1 MEATYIYVIAAGG
14 IFTILF
20 LLTLRPHFVQFIE
33 HLVLWQSKYLTYP
46 QILRRHSLLGPWT
59 LAGFVLH
66 TAYIAANV
74 SCLEFWR
81 LTTTKVGFRAANL
94 ALINMMPLFLGTH
107 LSFLSNLFGV
117 SLKSWR
123 MVHRSAGTMSFFLML
138 LHILIVVASRVSFS
152 LRVPENL
159 YGLIGGSALCLLMLL
174 SIPFLRK
181 PSYEIFLRTHQ
192 ALASLVVYSIVR
204 HLISQSNF
212 NWRYVYIFAEV
223 FAALLAFQCGLV
235 MFRNKAWGRHFPRAF
250 ITHIDQTAMVRMTMS
265 RPIEVKAGHL
275 ADGKQDTLE
284 LFIQP
289 RRGLTRE
296 LFSHG
301 TLDKSVSVPRLALFS
316 GPHGISVPVGEYET
330 VLMVA
335 TGFGIAAQL
344 PYLRKLIHGYN
355 TCKAR
360 TRRVHLVWQVQNL
373 DIGLA
378 AQSLLNS
385 ALVDDTLDDGYILC
399 ISIYLESSNG
409 DKVPFGKRATMY
421 PGTANLEEI
430 LQVESTGKHIIR
442 VQETQE
448 RGRMLVIVSGTCK
461 LRDHLRALVRA
472 HLDDGVKMQEL
483 DFQPE

>member
-1 MEATYIYVIAAGG
+1 MI
-14 IFTILF
+14 
-20 LLTLRPHFVQFIE
+20 
-33 HLVLWQSKYLTYP
+33 
-46 QILRRHSLLGPWT
+46 
-59 LAGFVLH
+59 
-66 TAYIAANV
+66 
-74 SCLEFWR
+74 
-81 LTTTKVGFRAANL
+81 
-94 ALINMMPLFLGTH
+94 
-107 LSFLSNLFGV
+107 
-117 SLKSWR
+117 
-123 MVHRSAGTMSFFLML
+123 MSDKLQ
-138 LHILIVVASRVSFS
+138 
-152 LRVPENL
+152 
-159 YGLIGGSALCLLMLL
+159 GGSALCLLMLL

-204 HLISQSNF
+204 HLISQSSF

-265 RPIEVKAGHL
+265 RPIEVKAGQYINLWIPSVSFWSFLQSHPFVVTSW

-360 TRRVHLVWQVQNL
+360 TRRVHLVWQLQNL
-373 DIGLA
+373 G
-378 AQSLLNS
+378 
-385 ALVDDTLDDGYILC
+385 
-399 ISIYLESSNG
+399 
-409 DKVPFGKRATMY
+409 
-421 PGTANLEEI
+421 
-430 LQVESTGKHIIR
+430 
-442 VQETQE
+442 
-448 RGRMLVIVSGTCK
+448 
-461 LRDHLRALVRA
+461 
-472 HLDDGVKMQEL
+472 
-483 DFQPE
+483 